1 MPGTGVYSSVDGASL
16 LFPAGVWPD
25 TGWFPAVRVSG
36 TKQQGAA
43 LIPAPAAPPA
53 GLSVLPSGTVFT
65 FPAASDGPSPHC
77 PAISPFSPPPS
88 PPAPHPSSSLRDD
101 PGPSLGSPPAHPWS
115 LSSIHLC
122 RQVRVPSSGP
132 QTLQPHILPEVGP
145 MSRRMFHYHQAPISM
160 ARAGIRPA
168 ACTAVCPAVYTG
180 MTLPQDAGKV
190 ALPRDV
196 GRCD

>member
-1 MPGTGVYSSVDGASL
+1 MASSGAGL
-16 LFPAGVWPD
+16 
-25 TGWFPAVRVSG
+25 
-36 TKQQGAA
+36 GAA
-43 LIPAPAAPPA
+43 LRGADLIPAPTAPPA

-65 FPAASDGPSPHC
+65 FPAAAWHGPSPHC
-77 PAISPFSPPPS
+77 PAISPSSPTPS

-180 MTLPQDAGKV
+180 MTLPQDAGKM